1 MTNSRACAFG
11 ADSEAEM
18 MALGAQLVGELGGGQ
33 VVTLSG
39 DLGAGK
45 TTLVR
50 GMLRGLGFEGR
61 VKSPSYGLVESY
73 DVGGLEIHHLDLYRL
88 GEPEELDF
96 IGLEDMLSGN
106 SVLLIEWPERAG
118 GRLPEATCAISIAM
132 TGETRESMARTSA
145 TDPIGAG
152 RRVTVRRRAVLKAG
166 SRWNG

>member
-1 MTNSRACAFG
+1 
-11 ADSEAEM
+11 M
-18 MALGAQLVGELGGGQ
+18 MQLGAQLAGELSADQ

-73 DVGGLEIHHLDLYRL
+73 AAAGLVIHHLDLYRL

-96 IGLEDMLSGN
+96 IGLEDLLGGN

-118 GRLPEATCAISIAM
+118 GRLPAATCEISI
-132 TGETRESMARTSA
+132 EMASDSAGGTAGDHRLLTVRTPVRS
-145 TDPIGAG
+145 IGAPD
-152 RRVTVRRRAVLKAG
+152 
-166 SRWNG
+166 